1 MENDEIYKLVGRIV
15 LSDNPGTLLRTL
27 RNNLN
32 LKQKELAELMGV
44 SPPVISDYEKGRRR
58 KAGVRFIKKYLDALI
73 KLKGVDAVVL
83 SFYQGDNN
91 TEGSGILE
99 IKDYRKPLKV
109 GEFVEGIGARVLSG
123 ENMLEHHLFGHTIL
137 DSIKAIITLKGEQFY
152 RIFGKSSERA
162 LIFTK
167 VGIGRSPM
175 VAVRIS
181 PLKPRLVVV
190 HGTSS
195 VEPLAVEMARVENVM
210 LAIAPQID
218 IQDLISR
225 IREVTRDV

>member
-1 MENDEIYKLVGRIV
+1 MPR
-15 LSDNPGTLLRTL
+15 
-27 RNNLN
+27 
-32 LKQKELAELMGV
+32 
-44 SPPVISDYEKGRRR
+44 
-58 KAGVRFIKKYLDALI
+58 
-73 KLKGVDAVVL
+73 
-83 SFYQGDNN
+83 
-91 TEGSGILE
+91 E
-99 IKDYRKPLKV
+99 IKEYRKPLKA
-109 GEFVEGIGARVLSG
+109 GEFIEGIGARVLSG
-123 ENMLEHHLFGHTIL
+123 ENMLEHHLFGHTVL
-137 DSIKAIITLKGEQFY
+137 DSIKAIIALKGEQFY

-175 VAVRIS
+175 VAIRIS

-218 IQDLISR
+218 IQDLINR

>member
-58 KAGVRFIKKYLDALI
+58 KAGARFIKKYLDALI

-137 DSIKAIITLKGEQFY
+137 DSIKAIIALKGEQFY

-218 IQDLISR
+218 IQDLISK